1 MSAAAQTA
9 VHARPWWPW
18 FKRVATWAFFAL
30 VVWLIVD
37 HARGV
42 DWREVRTAVS
52 DLPPSAV
59 ITATLLA
66 FCSYALYSTYD
77 LLGRNLTGHALRTGT
92 VMGVTFISY
101 AFNLNLGSL
110 VGGIAFRYRLYSRL
124 GLNNDTITRILGF
137 SMLTNWLGYLVA
149 AGAVFSFW
157 PMSLPAGWKIDSG
170 GLRIVGATLLAAA
183 LGYLAVC
190 AVAAGRSWRLRGHE
204 LVVPSL
210 RMALL
215 QIAMAVGNWSLMGG
229 IVWVLLQGK
238 IAYPQV
244 LAVLFVAAIA
254 GVITH
259 VPAALGVLEAVFLA
273 LLGNEL
279 SQGRLLGA
287 LLAYR
292 ALYYLLPLA
301 IASVFFLVTEVRA
314 RHARGGA
321 LT

>member
-30 VVWLIVD
+30 VVWIIVN

-42 DWREVRTAVS
+42 DWGEVRTAVS

-59 ITATLLA
+59 VAATLLA

-77 LLGRNLTGHALRTGT
+77 LLGRHLTGHALRTGT

-124 GLNNDTITRILGF
+124 GLNNDTITRVLGF

-157 PMSLPAGWKIDSG
+157 PMSLPAGWKIDGG
-170 GLRIVGATLLAAA
+170 GLRIVGAAFLSAA
-183 LGYLAVC
+183 LGYLALC
-190 AVAAGRSWRLRGHE
+190 AFSVRRSWRLRGHE

-215 QIAMAVGNWSLMGG
+215 QIAIAVGNWSLMGG
-229 IVWVLLQGK
+229 IIWTLLQGK

-244 LAVLFVAAIA
+244 LAVLFVAAMA
-254 GVITH
+254 GLITH

-273 LLGNEL
+273 LLGNEM
-279 SQGRLLGA
+279 SEGRLLGA

-292 ALYYLLPLA
+292 AVYYLLPLA
-301 IASVFFLVTEVRA
+301 VASAFFLVTEVRM
-314 RHARGGA
+314 RHARRGA

>member
-1 MSAAAQTA
+1 MSAAAQSV
-9 VHARPWWPW
+9 VHPRPWWPW

-30 VVWLIVD
+30 VVWIIVD

-42 DWREVRTAVS
+42 DWGEVRTAVS

-59 ITATLLA
+59 VTATLLA
-66 FCSYALYSTYD
+66 SCSYALYSTYD
-77 LLGRNLTGHALRTGT
+77 LLGRHLTGHALRTGT

-149 AGAVFSFW
+149 AGAVFWFW
-157 PMSLPAGWKIDSG
+157 PMTLPAGWKIDGG
-170 GLRIVGATLLAAA
+170 GLRIVGAALLAAA

-190 AVAAGRSWRLRGHE
+190 ALAVRRSWRLRGHE

-215 QIAMAVGNWSLMGG
+215 QIAIAVGNWSLMGG
-229 IVWVLLQGK
+229 IIWILLQGK

-244 LAVLFVAAIA
+244 LAVLFVAAMA
-254 GVITH
+254 GLITH

-273 LLGNEL
+273 LLGNEM
-279 SQGRLLGA
+279 SEGRLLGA

-292 ALYYLLPLA
+292 AVYYLLPLA
-301 IASVFFLVTEVRA
+301 VASVFFLVTEVRM
-314 RHARGGA
+314 RHARRGA